1 MLRIVRPGAGARRS
15 AEIVLAGP
23 VVFLIL
29 AATVLPVELRPLDTA
44 ALNLDLQLNDIPD
57 VVANVIG
64 YVPLGLVLG
73 RLGVWRAVLVAA
85 LISTGAEASQL
96 ALMHRDPGLV
106 DVLANVAGGA
116 LGSLASERWGIH
128 SPALRIGRMTAALAV
143 GLGVAV
149 FLYARSIPGDPV
161 NPRGVSAPGRLEASW
176 NLDESAGRVVQDS
189 SGHGLAGRLSR
200 EPARVAG
207 MAGQAPVFDG
217 RNYVDFGHSTGLRLA
232 GSVTIAA
239 WINSSSYP
247 FDDAAIVSQLR
258 SDRGY
263 QLDTT
268 IDEGPRAIGFKL
280 SNACGELMARY
291 GATPLAP
298 NVWYHVAGVY
308 DATAQTL
315 EVYLNGEPDDGV
327 LVGSVTRGQRPS
339 RRHVHVAHR
348 PGSDR
353 FNFLG
358 SIQQV
363 RIYSFALTRAQ
374 VAADM
379 RGEAV
384 PAPALAEAVAAP
396 RCGPRSDRED
406 KELPFMAAV
415 MGTLAALF
423 CIGAW
428 PSVAPPVVLASSLL
442 SGALLLT
449 VAAPGL
455 PAFNTWL
462 LPLVAVAG
470 GVTVV
475 TSARR
480 PTRRDG

>member
-1 MLRIVRPGAGARRS
+1 MLRVVRRGAGTRPS
-15 AEIVLAGP
+15 AEIGLAGP

-29 AATVLPVELRPLDTA
+29 AATVIPVELRPLGTA
-44 ALNLDLQLNDIPD
+44 TLDLQFNDVPD
-57 VVANVIG
+57 LVANVVG
-64 YVPLGLVLG
+64 YVPLGIVLG

-85 LISTGAEASQL
+85 LVSICAETGQL
-96 ALMHRDPGLV
+96 ALMHREPALV
-106 DVLANVAGGA
+106 DILANVAGGT
-116 LGSLASERWGIH
+116 LGSFVSVRSGIH
-128 SPALRIGRMTAALAV
+128 SPALRIGRMTAVLAAV
-143 GLGVAV
+143 LGVTV

-161 NPRGVSAPGRLEASW
+161 NPRGVSAPGGLEASW
-176 NLDESAGRVVQDS
+176 KLDESAGRVAQDS
-189 SGHGLAGRLSR
+189 SGHGLAGMFSQ
-200 EPARVAG
+200 EPARFAG
-207 MAGQAPVFDG
+207 MAGRAPVFDG
-217 RNYVDFGHSTGLRLA
+217 TNYVDFGHSTGPRLA
-232 GSVTIAA
+232 GSMTISA

-298 NVWYHVAGVY
+298 NTWYHVAGVY

-315 EVYLNGEPDDGV
+315 DVYLDGEPDDGA
-327 LVGSVTRGQRPS
+327 LVGSVTHGQRPS
-339 RRHVHVAHR
+339 RRHLYVARR
-348 PGSDR
+348 PSSTR

-358 SIQQV
+358 SIQNV

-379 RGEAV
+379 RGEAI
-384 PAPALAEAVAAP
+384 PGPALAEAVAVP
-396 RCGPRSDRED
+396 RCGPLSDRED
-406 KELPFMAAV
+406 KELPFIAAL
-415 MGTLAALF
+415 MGTLGGLV

-428 PSVAPPVVLASSLL
+428 PSAARPVVLASSLV

-449 VAAPGL
+449 VTAPGL
-455 PAFNTWL
+455 PSFNIWL
-462 LPLVAVAG
+462 LPLVALAG

-475 TSARR
+475 ASARR
-480 PTRRDG
+480 PIREAG